1 MKLIVKGWNQND
13 RAVVGQLVLCI
24 VCSRA
29 NVVLSSMLPELGL
42 SLMLGENVHAE
53 IHAECSKYSP
63 ERTDARW
70 HWLERLYL
78 VLIEHLS
85 ERNVFCRFLLIYER
99 FYISTPLFWLFSIYL
114 GGETF
119 CFSCFWLTGKFCYEL
134 HLLSVSQGFLEAFCC
149 ADDMLKHFG
158 KILLFIFV
166 LNIRPHWIIWSN
178 KSNWCSS
185 MLIRIYS
192 YKMLY

>member
-63 ERTDARW
+63 ERTDAR
-70 HWLERLYL
+70 
-78 VLIEHLS
+78 
-85 ERNVFCRFLLIYER
+85 
-99 FYISTPLFWLFSIYL
+99 
-114 GGETF
+114 
-119 CFSCFWLTGKFCYEL
+119 
-134 HLLSVSQGFLEAFCC
+134 
-149 ADDMLKHFG
+149 
-158 KILLFIFV
+158 
-166 LNIRPHWIIWSN
+166 
-178 KSNWCSS
+178 
-185 MLIRIYS
+185 
-192 YKMLY
+192 